1 MTDFQILYANFEF
14 WSRLFSLCSCWC
26 FLIKNIEEKIFSMQV
41 YVPNVGV
48 TLLYVKNLDRFCR
61 PHYQTQ
67 SCFENI
73 LTALLPK
80 RIRFLRNL
88 EGRRMRIADQNPSFL
103 TYLSFVI
110 GIEQIFVTKQIL
122 FSKK

>member
-1 MTDFQILYANFEF
+1 MIDFQILYANFEF
-14 WSRLFSLCSCWC
+14 WSRLFSLYSCWW

-61 PHYQTQ
+61 HHYQTQ